1 MPDDRESEM
10 ALSDDGLY
18 LFVRECVAR
27 LIGCVDWGHGGGRRF
42 GWMGRRGSVRS
53 LIRKRP
59 SRSEPCG

>member
-42 GWMGRRGSVRS
+42 GQTGGRDLCSGDFGGW
-53 LIRKRP
+53 LWLN
-59 SRSEPCG
+59 